1 VVAEWKRQI
10 NYLQR
15 HGPDKVSKPGLDLLA
30 RDMAIPARCN
40 KWADEDGRRVNWW

>member
-10 NYLQR
+10 NYLER

-30 RDMAIPARCN
+30 RNMAIPARRN
-40 KWADEDGRRVNWW
+40 K